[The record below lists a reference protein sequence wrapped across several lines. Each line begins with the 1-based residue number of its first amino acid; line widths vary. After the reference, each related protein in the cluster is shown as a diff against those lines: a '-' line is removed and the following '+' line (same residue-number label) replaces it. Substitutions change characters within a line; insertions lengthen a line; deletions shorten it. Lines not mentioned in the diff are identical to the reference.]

1 MATDTITAQW
11 SIRPAQRRE
20 AAVVRRLVPALYK
33 ADVAPDRV
41 LVAAS
46 GDDVVGVASIAWRP
60 FGKPPGFPLHVHVIE
75 AARRRGCGRALV
87 RAAAEASR
95 NETDR
100 LHGWDSVEEGSAAAR
115 FAGAAGFTILRRML
129 HYETDGEAFYAMVA
143 AVHARLRE
151 RGAIPAG
158 AHTVPLAEA
167 PHAEVAALVSETF
180 GSRYD
185 EALARIRTNAPGGF
199 DARCSVVLLVDGH
212 ARGALLYRVIDGLP
226 VIDVRVISPALRGR
240 WANVLLMHD
249 ATRNGLAAGARRF
262 HFHCEDGNAD
272 TVSLARRAGTPVLRT
287 ALEFSAP
294 IEALL

>member
-1 MATDTITAQW
+1 MTLDTSTAQW

-20 AAVVRRLVPALYK
+20 AAVVRRLVPALYR

-46 GDDVVGVASIAWRP
+46 GDAIVGVASIAWRA
-60 FGKPPGFPLHVHVIE
+60 FGKSPGFPLHVHVIE

-87 RAAAEASR
+87 RAAAEACR
-95 NETDR
+95 HDTDR
-100 LHGWDSVEEGSAAAR
+100 LHGWDSVEEGTPAAR
-115 FAGAAGFTILRRML
+115 FAAAAGFTVLRRML
-129 HYETDGEAFYAMVA
+129 HYETDGEPFYAMVA
-143 AVHARLRE
+143 AIHARLRQ
-151 RGAIPAG
+151 RGAIPPD

-167 PHAEVAALVSETF
+167 PHAEVAALLSEAF

-185 EALARIRTNAPGGF
+185 DALSRIRTNAPGGF
-199 DARCSVVLLVDGH
+199 DAQCSVVLIVDGR
-212 ARGALLYRVIDGLP
+212 AQGALLYRVADGLP
-226 VIDVRVISPALRGR
+226 VIDVRVVSPTLRGR

-272 TVSLARRAGTPVLRT
+272 TLSLARRVGAPALRT

-294 IEALL
+294 LETLL